1 MNYERRPVIGITT
14 YGEDKDKH
22 FHLPREYTDAVR
34 QAGGL
39 PILLTPG
46 EDNIEQLF
54 DLVDG
59 IIFAGGG
66 DFDAALFQQKPHV
79 TIDRVDPERDGFEM
93 ALAKYVLGKSKPVL
107 GICRG
112 FQLLNIATGGDL
124 IQHLPDEVKNL
135 IPHRSA
141 NNQEVEHEVKLKE
154 GCRLQEIFEKTSFKI
169 VSKHHQGLGK
179 ISEDWEVVGHSE
191 DGVVEA
197 MEHKN
202 HPWMMAVLWHPELA
216 LDDPDNQKIIQAL
229 VESTKWKI

>member
-1 MNYERRPVIGITT
+1 MNYEHRPVIGITT

-34 QAGGL
+34 RAGGL

-66 DFDAALFQQKPHV
+66 DFDAALFQQKPHA
-79 TIDRVDPERDGFEM
+79 TIDRVDPERDRFEM

-124 IQHLPDEVKNL
+124 IQHLPDEVKEL
-135 IPHRSA
+135 IPHRSD
-141 NNQEVEHEVKLKE
+141 NNEEVKHEVKLKE
-154 GCRLQEIFEKTSFKI
+154 GCRLQDIFEKTSLKI
-169 VSKHHQGLGK
+169 VSKHHQGVDK

-197 MEHKN
+197 MEHKK

-216 LDDPDNQKIIQAL
+216 LDDPDNQKIVQAL
-229 VESTKWKI
+229 VEATRWNM